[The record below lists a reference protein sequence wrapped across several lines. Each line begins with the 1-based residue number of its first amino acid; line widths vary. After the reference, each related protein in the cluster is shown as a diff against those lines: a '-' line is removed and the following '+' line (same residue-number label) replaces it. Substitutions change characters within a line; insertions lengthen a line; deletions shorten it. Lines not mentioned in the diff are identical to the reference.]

1 MLDQL
6 PPAIRD
12 QLDVL
17 LPVLFDRS
25 LNLATAIFILIL
37 GIWFASRMRA
47 WTMRAL
53 SRTPQMDEMLKNFF
67 SDTVRYLVLIFTLL
81 AVLAKFG
88 VQTASLIALLGAAGL
103 AVGLA
108 LQGTLSNV
116 AAGVMLLIFRPF
128 RTGHYIEAGGVSGTV
143 KELSLFTTELATP
156 ENVQIIVPNSDIWGQ
171 AIKNYTYHPLRRLDM
186 TFGISYGDDIGKAM
200 EIIGGVLAADKR
212 CLKEPE
218 AFIGVINLGDSAV
231 DIVTRV
237 WVMNAD
243 YWPAK
248 FDLTRN
254 VKERFDEGGITI
266 PFPVRTVYNTAA
278 D

>member
-25 LNLATAIFILIL
+25 LNLATAILILIL

-67 SDTVRYLVLIFTLL
+67 GNTVRYLVLIFTVL

-143 KELSLFTTELATP
+143 KDLSLFTTELATP

-171 AIKNYTYHPLRRLDM
+171 AIKNYTYHPQRRLDM

-200 EIIGGVLAADKR
+200 EIIGGVLAADER

-243 YWPAK
+243 YWPTK

-266 PFPVRTVYNTAA
+266 PFPVRTVYNAAA